1 MVYVVGIGPGSR
13 EYILPVAE
21 KTIKDCNIVI
31 GFKRAIK
38 SIDYID
44 KEKFIAKSLKEIINF
59 INKNNDKDIA
69 IVASG
74 DPGFYGITDYI
85 KSNYSG
91 RLEVIPGLSSFQYMM
106 AKLNLSWQGAHLGSL
121 HGRDQEFIKE
131 ILENTVSIWL
141 TDKVN
146 SPQNICSKILGAGI
160 IANVY
165 VGENLSYFDEKIVE
179 ASPKEISNMDF
190 SDLCVMV
197 VVNIDKVDN

>member
-13 EYILPVAE
+13 QYILPVAE
-21 KTIKDCNIVI
+21 NTIKSCDIVI
-31 GFKRAIK
+31 GFKRAIR

-44 KEKFIAKSLKEIINF
+44 KEKFVAKSLKEILDF
-59 INKNNDKDIA
+59 INKNHGKDIA
-69 IVASG
+69 LVASG

-85 KSNYSG
+85 KNNYNGQFQS
-91 RLEVIPGLSSFQYMM
+91 IPGISSFQYMM
-106 AKLNLSWQGAHLGSL
+106 AKLNISWQGAHLGSL

-146 SPQNICSKILGAGI
+146 SPQNICLQIYKAD
-160 IANVY
+160 IAAQVY
-165 VGENLSYFDEKIVE
+165 VGENLSYFDEKIV
-179 ASPKEISNMDF
+179 AGTSKEISNMDF

-197 VVNIDKVDN
+197 VINSNALDN

>member
-1 MVYVVGIGPGSR
+1 MVYVVGIGPGSK

-21 KTIKDCNIVI
+21 KTIKDCDIVI

-38 SIDYID
+38 SIDYIE
-44 KEKFIAKSLKEIINF
+44 KQKFIAKSLKEISDF
-59 INKNNDKDIA
+59 INKNLDKVIT

-121 HGRDQEFIKE
+121 HGREQQFLDE
-131 ILENTVSIWL
+131 IHKSFVSVWL

-146 SPQNICSKILGAGI
+146 SPQNMCSKILDAGI

-179 ASPKEISNMDF
+179 GNPKEISNMNF
-190 SDLCVMV
+190 GDLCVMV
-197 VVNIDKVDN
+197 VVNIDVVDN